1 MLWTVLVSGED
12 VRIEDGGARL
22 RALQVPMLDSFEF
35 AGVNVVPA
43 IVDIDVEWNKTG
55 PFKRLGRGDTV
66 PGTDP
71 AAFRG
76 NFAPTQ
82 AVGRFSGRGPGFQ
95 FRARGNSEATYAAF
109 GFERNGRF
117 L

>member
-1 MLWTVLVSGED
+1 
-12 VRIEDGGARL
+12 
-22 RALQVPMLDSFEF
+22 MLDSFEF

-43 IVDIDVEWNKTG
+43 VVDIEVEWDKTG
-55 PFKRLGRGDTV
+55 PFKRLGRGDDV

-76 NFAPTQ
+76 NFAP
-82 AVGRFSGRGPGFQ
+82 ARAAGRFFGRGPGFQ
-95 FRARGNSEATYAAF
+95 FRARGNSEDTYAAF
-109 GFERNGRF
+109 GFERNGSF